1 MSGAMTRYPASES
14 ALIWCLQEY
23 QDSGNPWHKRTR
35 GPVPA
40 SAKWILMPFDS
51 TNLCSVCIENLAV
64 SSLAIIALWQ
74 RFQKYERREFRHRA
88 AISVSLCS
96 LEHDKLLKRLQV
108 RVRNS

>member
-1 MSGAMTRYPASES
+1 MSGAMTRYPASER

-74 RFQKYERREFRHRA
+74 RFQKFRLRA
-88 AISVSLCS
+88 AIRVSCAS
-96 LEHDKLLKRLQV
+96 LRHDKLLAIA
-108 RVRNS
+108 SEAAT

>member
-1 MSGAMTRYPASES
+1 MSGAMTRYPASER
-14 ALIWCLQEY
+14 AFIRCLQEY

-51 TNLCSVCIENLAV
+51 INLCSVCIENLAV

-74 RFQKYERREFRHRA
+74 RFQK
-88 AISVSLCS
+88 IPTQ
-96 LEHDKLLKRLQV
+96 EHDKLLKRLQV
-108 RVRNS
+108 RVRNSSDQNREVLMRR